1 MYLVLLSYKKSPVLM
16 HVKTLEK
23 KKKNRTPE
31 LQKTKNKAKSLFD
44 VNETNKIKHF
54 IISYLS

>member
-1 MYLVLLSYKKSPVLM
+1 MLKLQKRKK
-16 HVKTLEK
+16 T
-23 KKKNRTPE
+23 RTPE
-31 LQKTKNKAKSLFD
+31 LQKKREAKSLFD